1 VLHALAL
8 TELRGNR
15 LGLTRRSIR
24 KILQYENDPSAGEWN
39 WLFDRRTPIV
49 EETHEIIVVRNALQ
63 TLLDDYPIV
72 VLKPGTY
79 VDVPELP
86 RSAGGKIPD
95 VYILNEGA
103 IERWPCGARIISLL
117 STGIHENVVH
127 YTTLSRYIPL
137 EHCSHQVPAVLQ
149 AQGAK
154 PPETHTL
161 HKDIEF
167 LVRTRYL
174 KLFTHE
180 KGDPRR
186 REVPYRQPFEFPD
199 TSVIELDVRANLEQT
214 YLRMLA
220 GHFTECESGA
230 RHG

>member
-1 VLHALAL
+1 
-8 TELRGNR
+8 
-15 LGLTRRSIR
+15 LTRRSIK
-24 KILQYENDPSAGEWN
+24 KILQYENDPSAGVWN
-39 WLFDRRTPIV
+39 WLFDRRTPID
-49 EETHEIIVVRNALQ
+49 EKKQDITMVRNALQ

-72 VLKPGTY
+72 LLKPGTY

-86 RSAGGKIPD
+86 RRGGGKTPD
-95 VYILNEGA
+95 VYVLNEGA

-127 YTTLSRYIPL
+127 YTTLSRYIPQ
-137 EHCSHQVPAVLQ
+137 EHCSHLVPVVLQ
-149 AQGAK
+149 DQGAK
-154 PPETHTL
+154 PPATHTL
-161 HKDIEF
+161 RKGIEF

-180 KGDPRR
+180 KGEPKR
-186 REVPYRQPFEFPD
+186 REIPYRQQFEFAD

-214 YLRMLA
+214 YLLRLA
-220 GHFTECESGA
+220 EHFTECETGP